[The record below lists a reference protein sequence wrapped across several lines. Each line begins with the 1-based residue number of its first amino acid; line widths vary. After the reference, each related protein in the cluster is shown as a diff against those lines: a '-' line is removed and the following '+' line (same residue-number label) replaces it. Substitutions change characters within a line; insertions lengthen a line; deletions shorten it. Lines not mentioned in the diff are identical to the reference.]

1 MQEMRIQKYLSE
13 MGVMSRRAAET
24 AVASGRVEIN
34 GVKAVAGQK
43 VIPET
48 DEILVNGI
56 PVSNKPEN
64 TKKIYLMMY
73 KPAGV
78 VTTMSDEHGRLCIGD
93 ILRNQEFSES
103 LPLSSSPSESLG
115 RVYPVGRLD
124 MYSEGLLILTN
135 DGETANKLMHPKH
148 AVSKIY
154 HAAVKG
160 EVKRDVIKK
169 LEEPIAIDGRM
180 TTAAKVNI
188 IDTPEKKGVTK
199 LKIEIF
205 EGRNRQIR
213 RMCENCGLTILKL
226 KRVRVGKLN
235 IGLLK
240 PGEFKHLDDNE
251 INYLKNI

>member
-13 MGVMSRRAAET
+13 MGVMSRRNAET
-24 AVASGRVEIN
+24 AVISGRVEIN
-34 GVKAVAGQK
+34 GVKASTGQK
-43 VIPET
+43 VVPEI
-48 DEILVNGI
+48 DDIMVDGILVSQKDIKDN
-56 PVSNKPEN
+56 
-64 TKKIYLMMY
+64 KKIYLMMY

-78 VTTMSDEHGRLCIGD
+78 VTTMSDEQGRLCIGG
-93 ILRNQEFSES
+93 ILKQQEFPE
-103 LPLSSSPSESLG
+103 

-135 DGETANKLMHPKH
+135 DGKVANKLMHPKH

-154 HAAVKG
+154 HATVKG

-169 LEEPIAIDGRM
+169 LAEPVEIGGRM
-180 TTAAKVNI
+180 TAAAKINI
-188 IDTPEKKGVTK
+188 TEQKNGRTK

-213 RMCENCGLTILKL
+213 RMCENCGLIILKL
-226 KRVRVGKLN
+226 KRVCVGKLN

-240 PGEFKHLDDNE
+240 PGEFKRLNHNE
-251 INYLKNI
+251 VNYLKNI